1 MTRLARPGRLARAL
15 ALATGLLATPAV
27 AQDLTIGTK
36 LELNTLDPHFFN
48 GFPSGSS
55 LAMFF
60 NRLVEFDENLAPQPG
75 LALSWRN
82 VDDTTWEFKLR
93 PGVVFHDG
101 APFTADDVI
110 ATFARVPAVPNSP
123 NSFSQFT
130 RPVKE
135 LVKVDDLTVQ
145 MRTHQ
150 PHPTLLSDLDSV
162 FIVGKAALNQTTA
175 EFNAGKVN
183 GTGPYRLVEW
193 VNGARLVAER
203 NDRFWGPREPWTKV
217 TERVIT
223 RDPARVAALL
233 AGDVDVIDLVPTA
246 DLPKLKAD
254 ARYATFSGPAAI
266 IHYIAMDSARDV
278 SPFVTAKDGAPLA
291 RNPLKD
297 PRVRKAL
304 SLAINREAIVSRLM
318 EGSAEAASQFLPGR
332 FFGTSQKLRPDAF
345 DLDAARKLLAE
356 AGWPDGFRLVMH
368 STNDRYPNDIQIAQA
383 IGQTWSRLGLRVE
396 IEGVP
401 GAIFFGRASKQEF
414 SLFIAQFGTIE
425 AVEGPRALVASFL
438 PDKGWGTANRTR
450 YSNPEFDARLGQAL
464 GLMDPAQRSA
474 AVASMIEFAMAEQ
487 AVIPVFYPAFDF
499 AARKDL
505 RVIVKPQRR
514 AHAMMMKPAN

>member
-1 MTRLARPGRLARAL
+1 MTARFGSWVRGIAI
-15 ALATGLLATPAV
+15 ATAMLGGPAI

-36 LELNTLDPHFFN
+36 LELGTLDPHFFN

-55 LAMFF
+55 LAMYF

-75 LALSWRN
+75 LAVSWRN
-82 VDDTTWEFKLR
+82 LDDTTWEFKLR
-93 PGVVFHDG
+93 PGVTFHDG
-101 APFTADDVI
+101 TPFTADDVI
-110 ATFARVPAVPNSP
+110 ATFTRVPNVPNSP

-135 LVKVDDLTVQ
+135 LIKVDDLTLQ
-145 MRTHQ
+145 MKTHQ

-162 FIVGKAALNQTTA
+162 FILPKSAASQTTA

-183 GTGPYRLVEW
+183 GTGPYRHVEW

-203 NDRFWGPREPWTKV
+203 NDRFWGPREPWAKV

-246 DLPKLKAD
+246 DLPKLKTD
-254 ARYATFSGPAAI
+254 TRYATFSGPAAI

-332 FFGTSQKLRPDAF
+332 FFGTSAKLKPDAF
-345 DLDAARKLLAE
+345 DLDAARKLLTE
-356 AGWPDGFRLVMH
+356 AGWADGFRLVLH

-401 GAIFFGRASKQEF
+401 GAIFFGRASKQDF

-425 AVEGPRALVASFL
+425 AVEGPRALVASFT

-450 YSNPEFDARLGQAL
+450 YANPAFDAKLAQAI
-464 GLMDPAQRSA
+464 GTMDQARRAA
-474 AVASMIEFAMAEQ
+474 AVAEMIEFSMAEQ
-487 AVIPVFYPAFDF
+487 AIIPVFYPAFDF
-499 AARKDL
+499 AARKDV